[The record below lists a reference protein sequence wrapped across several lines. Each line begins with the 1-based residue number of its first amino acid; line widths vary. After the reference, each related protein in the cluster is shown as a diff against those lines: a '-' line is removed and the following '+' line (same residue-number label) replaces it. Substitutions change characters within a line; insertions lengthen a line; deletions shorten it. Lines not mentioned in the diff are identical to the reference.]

1 LIVSYA
7 TKALRESCVEREQA
21 DEAFGPSAAQ
31 SLFRMLAD
39 VEAAESAAEVL
50 SLYAGVVKIA
60 EGDSLSIN
68 FAPECWAK
76 FDPVDVKRK
85 GCGARDWAQVQRL
98 KLTHVQVSRDE

>member
-7 TKALRESCVEREQA
+7 TKALRESCVKREQA

-39 VEAAESAAEVL
+39 VEAAENASEVL
-50 SLYAGVVKIA
+50 SLYEGAVEIA

-68 FAPECWAK
+68 FAPECHAK

-85 GCGARDWAQVQRL
+85 GCDVRDWAQVQRL
-98 KLTHVQVSRDE
+98 KLTHVQVSLDE